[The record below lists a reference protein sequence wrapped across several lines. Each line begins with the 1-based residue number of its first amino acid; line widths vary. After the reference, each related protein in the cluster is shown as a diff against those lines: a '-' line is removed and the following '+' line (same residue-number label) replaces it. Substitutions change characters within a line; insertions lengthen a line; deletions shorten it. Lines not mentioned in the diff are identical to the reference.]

1 MHTRSA
7 AIIKREKR
15 RGNLDHATAMQVRAA
30 INPLTAKRLA
40 VAELTPEE
48 QADRRRAKQ
57 AEYKRNRRKKGK
69 A

>member
-1 MHTRSA
+1 
-7 AIIKREKR
+7 
-15 RGNLDHATAMQVRAA
+15 MQVRAA